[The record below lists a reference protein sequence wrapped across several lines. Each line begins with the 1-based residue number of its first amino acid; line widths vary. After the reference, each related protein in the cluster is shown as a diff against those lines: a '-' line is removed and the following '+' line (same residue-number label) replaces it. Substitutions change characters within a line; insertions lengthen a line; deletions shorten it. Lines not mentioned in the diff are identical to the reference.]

1 MAITRC
7 NPSTEPE
14 IEAQIEWR
22 THLIAASLTDLE
34 AEAVADRLLA
44 IVQALPETLP
54 IDHLISARLTG
65 IASALTTSKPA
76 ER

>member
-7 NPSTEPE
+7 NPSTEAE
-14 IEAQIEWR
+14 IEAHIEWR
-22 THLIAASLTDLE
+22 THLIAASLNDLE